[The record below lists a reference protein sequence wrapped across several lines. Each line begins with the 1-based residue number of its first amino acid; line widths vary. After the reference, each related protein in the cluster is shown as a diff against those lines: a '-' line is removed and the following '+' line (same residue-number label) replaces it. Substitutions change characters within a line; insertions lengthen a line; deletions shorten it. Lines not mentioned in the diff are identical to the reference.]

1 MSHLRGGS
9 RKFFTDMCNEMFCK
23 DDSPIPPEVK
33 SLDEY
38 SAYLRYK
45 ELCMINGE
53 DPDIHFVDNDS
64 FFATIN
70 EVCLPVQLVL

>member
-1 MSHLRGGS
+1 MSHLHGES
-9 RKFFTDMCNEMFCK
+9 RKFFTDMCNEMFYK
-23 DDSPIPPEVK
+23 DDPPIPPVVK
-33 SLDEY
+33 SLDDY
-38 SAYLRYK
+38 SAYLGYK

-70 EVCLPVQLVL
+70 EVCFPVQSVL